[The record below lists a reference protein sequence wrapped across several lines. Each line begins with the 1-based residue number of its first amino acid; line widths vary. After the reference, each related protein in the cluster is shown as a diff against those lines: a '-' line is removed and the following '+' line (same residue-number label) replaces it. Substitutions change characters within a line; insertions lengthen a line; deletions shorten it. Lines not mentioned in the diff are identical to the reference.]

1 MEQAS
6 SNKLLESAVK
16 VGEAL
21 PFNMYAQ
28 NGMLLLGRGHYVLT
42 DAQRARLLLHA
53 AAQTGQAGEVS
64 AQPAAQARP
73 EAREINPF
81 EELLHAA
88 KRLDYL
94 QQQALQLPDF
104 TARVR
109 KLAAELADL
118 AAFMPDAMIAALLL
132 APVIR
137 YSATHSV
144 HVAILLALIS
154 RRLEL
159 PEAEANTLLCAALT
173 MNIAIAPLM
182 DSLHSQ
188 EARLRPEQREQ
199 IAIHPVLGSAIL
211 RAAGVTDEH
220 WHTLVQSHHE
230 QWDGSGYPLGLLR
243 PDIPTQAHLIHLA
256 DLTAAKLTPRS
267 YRQALLSQQAL
278 AQIFR
283 DRETLLDAQYTALL
297 VKEMGI
303 YPPGSF
309 VRLVNGE
316 IAVVV
321 ARRDK
326 VNEPYVAALRKE
338 DQAPYAAPLLRETR
352 LAQFAV
358 STSVSASCA
367 GVRTAYLASL
377 WRCRRED

>member
-1 MEQAS
+1 MEQTS
-6 SNKLLESAVK
+6 GNKLLEAAVK
-16 VGEAL
+16 VGAAL

-42 DAQRARLLLHA
+42 DEQRARLLQHVATPA
-53 AAQTGQAGEVS
+53 AGTTLPVAPAQTR
-64 AQPAAQARP
+64 AR
-73 EAREINPF
+73 ARDINPF

-88 KRLDYL
+88 QRLDGL
-94 QQQALQLPDF
+94 QQQALQVPDF
-104 TARVR
+104 SGAVR
-109 KLAAELADL
+109 KLAHDLTDLAD
-118 AAFMPDAMIAALLL
+118 FMPDAMIAALLL
-132 APVIR
+132 APLIR

-154 RRLEL
+154 RRLDLSKSERHS
-159 PEAEANTLLCAALT
+159 LLCAALT

-182 DSLHSQ
+182 DTLHAQ
-188 EARLRPEQREQ
+188 ETPLLPAQRQQ
-199 IAIHPVLGSAIL
+199 IDIHPVLGSAIL
-211 RAAGVTDEH
+211 RAAGVSDEH
-220 WHTLVQSHHE
+220 WHALVQSHHE

-243 PDIPTQAHLIHLA
+243 PDIPAQAHLIHLA
-256 DLTAAKLTPRS
+256 DLAAAKLTPRS

-283 DRETLLDAQYTALL
+283 DRETLLDAHYAALL
-297 VKEMGI
+297 VKELGI

-326 VNEPYVAALRKE
+326 ANEPYVAALRKE

-352 LAQFAV
+352 LPQFAV
-358 STSVSASCA
+358 CASVNAACA
-367 GVRTAYLASL
+367 GVRTAYLAPL